1 MSLSII
7 IPAYNEREQVNLTA
21 KKLNSLTQRI
31 TNMEIIF
38 IDDLSTDDTYI
49 KLKKL
54 KYKYKKIKV
63 FKNFHYNIFNL
74 LKLI

>member
-21 KKLNSLTQRI
+21 KKLNSLTKKI

-54 KYKYKKIKV
+54 KYK
-63 FKNFHYNIFNL
+63 
-74 LKLI
+74 